1 MIIVFSQKV
10 LADEFKKPFTVP
22 IVKKVT
28 RIDENEEEII
38 KNISYIL

>member
-1 MIIVFSQKV
+1 M
-10 LADEFKKPFTVP
+10 LEDEFKKPFTVP